1 MYSSLLLVANSFQ
14 SCFIL
19 ARKIED
25 CVKEIGLFELES
37 VAGCKLNSAIHFSEC
52 CWERDR
58 KPSGTAAELSPLLPR
73 AGPGSVLCTPL
84 WAADKVYPGHR
95 DAHRGECNWFCVIYC
110 LSVALASPAPLK
122 WKEDWFL
129 RSLEPGLWVWWQ
141 ERVCLQRS
149 KRYSRYCECSMATMF
164 KQK

>member
-1 MYSSLLLVANSFQ
+1 MTCTIQNENASDCMYSSLLPVANYSS

-19 ARKIED
+19 ARNIKD
-25 CVKEIGLFELES
+25 CVKEIVLFELES
-37 VAGCKLNSAIHFSEC
+37 VAGCKLRSAIHFSEC

-84 WAADKVYPGHR
+84 WAADKVCPGHR
-95 DAHRGECNWFCVIYC
+95 DAHRGERSQFCVIYC
-110 LSVALASPAPLK
+110 LTVALASPAPLK
-122 WKEDWFL
+122 WKEDWFKIFWARAL
-129 RSLEPGLWVWWQ
+129 SLVTGRNLLP
-141 ERVCLQRS
+141 R
-149 KRYSRYCECSMATMF
+149 